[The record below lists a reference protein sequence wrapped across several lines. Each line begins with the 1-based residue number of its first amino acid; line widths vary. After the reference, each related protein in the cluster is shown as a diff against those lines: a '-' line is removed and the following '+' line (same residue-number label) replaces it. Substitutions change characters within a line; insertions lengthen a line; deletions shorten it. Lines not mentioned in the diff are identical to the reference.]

1 MRILITGASGL
12 IGTALSDAL
21 NAAGHELFKLTRSV
35 ARGER
40 DIVWN
45 VDEGFINAP
54 ALEGF
59 DAVIH
64 LAGESIAARWSAQ
77 KKSRIYESRV
87 RGTRLLCRTI
97 AKLARPPR
105 VVLSA
110 SAVGFYGSRGDE
122 ILRETSAPGRGF
134 LSKVCSEWEAAADH
148 AELNE
153 TRVVKL
159 RFGLVLSR
167 KGGALKKMLL
177 PFRLGLGGVI
187 GDGRQYWSWI
197 SIDDLVGAV
206 KHALDAETV
215 RGAVNVVSPH
225 PVTNREFTKTLGNAL
240 HRPTVLPMPAFA
252 ARLLFGE
259 MADELFLA
267 SARVE
272 PARLMETGYQFQF
285 PRLEQALNH
294 LLSQ

>member
-1 MRILITGASGL
+1 
-12 IGTALSDAL
+12 
-21 NAAGHELFKLTRSV
+21 
-35 ARGER
+35 
-40 DIVWN
+40 
-45 VDEGFINAP
+45 
-54 ALEGF
+54 
-59 DAVIH
+59 
-64 LAGESIAARWSAQ
+64 
-77 KKSRIYESRV
+77 
-87 RGTRLLCRTI
+87 
-97 AKLARPPR
+97 
-105 VVLSA
+105 
-110 SAVGFYGSRGDE
+110 
-122 ILRETSAPGRGF
+122 
-134 LSKVCSEWEAAADH
+134 
-148 AELNE
+148 
-153 TRVVKL
+153 
-159 RFGLVLSR
+159 VLSR